1 MRDQYLAAFVSLE
14 PDDITSRSMGAAG
27 TDLLLSPA
35 AKKLIPFDHEC
46 KNVER
51 LNFWDAVKQAE
62 ANTAPGRQ
70 PILITHRNGSPIYA
84 TVRFDYLVKLIDESN
99 PLGSFGYDD

>member
-1 MRDQYLAAFVSLE
+1 
-14 PDDITSRSMGAAG
+14 MGAAG

-35 AKKLIPFDHEC
+35 AKRLIPFDHEC

-62 ANTAPGRQ
+62 ANTTAGRQ
-70 PILITHRNGSPIYA
+70 PVMIAHRNGSPIYA
-84 TVRFDYLVKLIDESN
+84 TVRFDYLIQLLQKSTVRFDEDSC
-99 PLGSFGYDD
+99 PEGQVMGRRGCRELGQYDG